1 MDKEIRE
8 ILDIFTEINQI
19 PRESKHEQQI
29 SDWLMTWA
37 EKQGFTAKRDKLMN
51 ILIHIPPTP
60 GYEKSPVVV
69 LQGHMDMVCEK
80 TPEST
85 HDFRKDAIKVL
96 IDGDWVHGDQTTL
109 GADNGIAMAM
119 AMKIAT
125 DPSIEHPELEL
136 LFTVDEETGLTGA
149 NGLYS
154 DFLKGKI
161 LLNIDSEDD
170 KKFTIGCAG
179 GRDTKIRFI
188 KEDEAIPENFEIYK
202 LSVSGLSG
210 GHSGSDIH
218 LGRANANKLLGRVL
232 DHIQRQVPEL
242 RLLSLSGGSAHNA
255 IPRDAHALIGLPTLQ
270 TDPASRFE
278 PFFFDLRQEY
288 KERDPR
294 LSISLEK
301 ATASPEMAYSKS
313 TGSRIIQTLMAL
325 PHGVAAMSPTIP
337 GLVETSSNLATLK
350 ENSGEL
356 TILTSQRSSVMSRL
370 DATTRSIESVGSLA
384 GAEVESGN
392 GYPAWQ
398 PDMDSTLLKKCTA
411 VYERVHKKKPV
422 IEVIHAGLECGVIG
436 AKYPGMEMIS
446 FGPLI
451 VNAHSPEEKMSIS
464 SLEKVWRFL
473 KQLLKEL

>member
-1 MDKEIRE
+1 MDQEIRE
-8 ILDIFTEINQI
+8 ILDIFTEINKI
-19 PRESKHEQQI
+19 PRESKHEKQI
-29 SDWLMTWA
+29 SDWLMVWS

-51 ILIHIPPTP
+51 VLIHVPPTP

-85 HDFRKDAIKVL
+85 HDFRKDPVKVL

-119 AMKIAT
+119 AMKTAT
-125 DPSIEHPELEL
+125 DPFIEHPELEL

-149 NGLYS
+149 NGLSS

-188 KEDEAIPENFEIYK
+188 KEDETIPENFRIYK
-202 LSVSGLSG
+202 LFVSGLAG

-218 LGRANANKLLGRVL
+218 KGRANANKLLGRVL
-232 DHIQRQVPEL
+232 DHLQRQVPEL

-255 IPRDAHALIGLPTLQ
+255 IPRDARALIALPPAQ
-270 TDPASRFE
+270 PAPASRYE

-288 KERDPR
+288 SESDPKLR
-294 LSISLEK
+294 LSIEK
-301 ATASPEMAYSKS
+301 AAESPEMAYSKS

-325 PHGVAAMSPTIP
+325 PHGVAAMSSTIP

-350 ENSGEL
+350 EDSGEL

-384 GAEVESGN
+384 GADVESGN

-398 PDMDSTLLKKCTA
+398 PDMDSALLKKCTT
-411 VYERVHKKKPV
+411 VYERVHGKKPR

-451 VNAHSPEEKMSIS
+451 VNAHSPEEKMSVT

-473 KQLLKEL
+473 KQLMKEL

>member
-1 MDKEIRE
+1 MNKEIRE
-8 ILDIFTEINQI
+8 ILDILTEINTI
-19 PRESKHEQQI
+19 PRESKHEKQI

-37 EKQGFTAKRDKLMN
+37 KEQGFTAKRDKLMN
-51 ILIHIPPTP
+51 VLIHVPPTP

-85 HDFRKDAIKVL
+85 HNFRKDPIKVL
-96 IDGDWVHGDQTTL
+96 IDGDWVHADHTTL

-136 LFTVDEETGLTGA
+136 LFTIDEETGLTGA
-149 NGLYS
+149 NGLS
-154 DFLKGKI
+154 PDFLKGKI

-188 KEDEAIPENFEIYK
+188 KEDEAVPEKFGIYK
-202 LSVSGLSG
+202 LSVSGLAG

-218 LGRANANKLLGRVL
+218 KGRANANKLLGRVL
-232 DHIQRQVPEL
+232 DHIQRQEPEL
-242 RLLSLSGGSAHNA
+242 RLISLSGGSAHNA
-255 IPRDAHALIGLPTLQ
+255 IPRDARALITLPPAQ

-288 KERDPR
+288 KESDSRLR
-294 LSISLEK
+294 LSIEK
-301 ATASPEMAYSKS
+301 AAESPEMAYSKS
-313 TGSRIIQTLMAL
+313 VSTRIIQTLMAL
-325 PHGVAAMSPTIP
+325 PHGVAAMSSTIP

-350 ENSGEL
+350 EDSGEL

-370 DATTRSIESVGSLA
+370 DGVTRRIESVGFLA

-398 PDMDSTLLKKCTA
+398 PDMDSALLKKCKK
-411 VYERVHKKKPV
+411 VYERVHGNKPR

-451 VNAHSPEEKMSIS
+451 VNAHSPEEKMSLS
-464 SLEKVWRFL
+464 SLERVWRFL
-473 KQLLKEL
+473 KELMKEL